1 MSNISN
7 LFGLEGRT
15 AFLSGAAGH
24 LGRHIARGLGAMGA
38 RIILNGRNAER
49 LQTFAGELAREN
61 IAAECAAFD
70 MADFKAVRAFF
81 GGQKRLDILIN
92 SAVTMTAK
100 PWTDVEPEEFDSAYR
115 SSVIGAFEAVRAARP
130 ALAAATQATGDA
142 AVVNIATMYALVAPD
157 IRLYSQPGQM
167 SPPHYGAA
175 KAALVQL
182 TRHMA
187 SELGPDGI
195 RVNAICPGPFPAPAV
210 IANDPAFGKRLAD
223 RTMLRRTGRAEEIAG
238 PVLFLAGPASSFV
251 TGAVLVADGGWTAW

>member
-7 LFGLEGRT
+7 PFGLEGRT

-49 LQTFAGELAREN
+49 LQKFARELAGEN

-81 GGQKRLDILIN
+81 DSQKRLDILIN

-157 IRLYSQPGQM
+157 LRLYSQPGQM

-175 KAALVQL
+175 KAALLQL

-210 IANDPAFGKRLAD
+210 MANDPAFGKRLAE

-238 PVLFLAGPASSFV
+238 PVLFLAGPASSYV
-251 TGAVLVADGGWTAW
+251 TGAVLMADGGWTAW

>member
-1 MSNISN
+1 MSKPSN
-7 LFGLEGRT
+7 LFRLEGRT

-24 LGRHIARGLGAMGA
+24 LGRSIARGLGAMGA

-49 LQTFAGELAREN
+49 LEAFAGELARES
-61 IAAECAAFD
+61 IASECAAFD

-92 SAVTMTAK
+92 SAVTMTPK
-100 PWTDVEPEEFDSAYR
+100 PWTEVEPEEFDSAYR
-115 SSVIGAFEAVRAARP
+115 SGVTGAFEAVRAARP
-130 ALAAATQATGDA
+130 ALTAAAQTTGGA
-142 AVVNIATMYALVAPD
+142 SVINIATMYALVAPD
-157 IRLYSQPGQM
+157 VHLYSQPGQM

-195 RVNAICPGPFPAPAV
+195 RVNAICPGPFPTPEVTAK
-210 IANDPAFGKRLAD
+210 DQAFGKRLAE
-223 RTMLRRTGRAEEIAG
+223 RTMLRRTGRPEEIAG
-238 PVLFLAGPASSFV
+238 PVLFLAGSASSFV